1 MTDNTDSLHTQLT
14 NTVPCTRCG
23 VNEVPAPSSIEED
36 PLCPDC
42 KEADMLDRRSHAD
55 FLQVAADLKYEAENA
70 CRHGDN
76 PDPECDG
83 CYG

>member
-1 MTDNTDSLHTQLT
+1 MRYSGRMTDNTDSLHTQLT
-14 NTVPCTRCG
+14 PTVPCTRCAK
-23 VNEVPAPSSIEED
+23 VEVPAPESIEED
-36 PLCPDC
+36 PICPAC
-42 KEADMLDRRSHAD
+42 EGELIEE
-55 FLQVAADLKYEAENA
+55 ADLKYEAENA